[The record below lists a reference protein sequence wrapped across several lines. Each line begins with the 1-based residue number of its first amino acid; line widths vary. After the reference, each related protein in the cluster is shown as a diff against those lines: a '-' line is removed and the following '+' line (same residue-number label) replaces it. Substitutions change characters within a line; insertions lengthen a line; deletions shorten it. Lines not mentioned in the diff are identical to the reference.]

1 MKRWIVLIGSLLAL
15 LLLLGCSVEQIYL
28 GFYID
33 SQSEALAQP
42 AGTDETPITFTIES
56 GQSVAVVAGNLKA
69 MGLIKDTELFRRYVQ
84 YKELDAGIQAGT
96 YTLNKTMTIPVIA
109 QTLQKADA
117 PDQQITIP
125 EGKRLEEVA
134 AIVEEQTNIP
144 ADAFLQMAQT
154 GWQGADWSQKYGF
167 LAQVPV
173 TATLEGLLFPDTYR
187 LPTEATAYDLIDRML
202 GNFERQVTP
211 EMQQQ
216 FTAHGLTFYEGITL
230 ASIVE
235 REAVID
241 DERPD
246 HRRGLLQPYPRWL
259 APRLVP
265 DRPIRA
271 GLPSRRGRLV
281 EKPTLLQRSGDRVA
295 VQHLS
300 QPGTA
305 ACAHR
310 QPGLKLHPG
319 CGESHRDNILLLY
332 GGLQPEQRQ
341 SLLRGDGSGAFAE
354 FQRVRRGDHVAV
366 V

>member
-1 MKRWIVLIGSLLAL
+1 MKRWMILLGSLLAM

-42 AGTDETPITFTIES
+42 AGADDTPITFTIEQ
-56 GQSVAVVAGNLKA
+56 GQSVSVVAGNLKA

-109 QTLQKADA
+109 QALQKASA

-134 AIVEEQTNIP
+134 VIVEEQTNI
-144 ADAFLQMAQT
+144 AAGEFLQMAQT
-154 GWQGADWSQKYGF
+154 GWQGADWPQKYGF
-167 LAQVPV
+167 LSQVPV

-187 LPTEATAYDLIDRML
+187 LPMEATAYDLIDRML
-202 GNFERQVTP
+202 ANFERQVTP

-216 FTAHGLTFYEGITL
+216 FATRGLTFYEGIAL

-241 DERPD
+241 DERPIIAGVFYNRLRD
-246 HRRGLLQPYPRWL
+246 GWPLSSCPTVQYALGYRPDEENWWKGQLYFDDLEIASPYNTYRNL
-259 APRLVP
+259 
-265 DRPIRA
+265 
-271 GLPSRRGRLV
+271 GLPPAPIAS
-281 EKPTLLQRSGDRVA
+281 
-295 VQHLS
+295 
-300 QPGTA
+300 PGISSIQAAANPAETA
-305 ACAHR
+305 YYFFMVDCN
-310 QPGLKLHPG
+310 QNNG
-319 CGESHRDNILLLY
+319 SHF
-332 GGLQPEQRQ
+332 
-341 SLLRGDGSGAFAE
+341 FAE
-354 FQRVRRGDHVAV
+354 TEAEHLQNFNACGGVITSP
-366 V
+366 